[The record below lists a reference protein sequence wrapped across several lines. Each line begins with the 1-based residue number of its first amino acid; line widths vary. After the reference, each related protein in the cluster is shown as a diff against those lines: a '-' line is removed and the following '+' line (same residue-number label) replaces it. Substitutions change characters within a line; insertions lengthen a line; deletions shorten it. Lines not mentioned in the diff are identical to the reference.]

1 MKIRNIDCRGCN
13 NHCPLKVTVDE
24 NKKVIDVE
32 GNCCHRGVVSAKRQ
46 LEPRVTFTTR
56 HSSDNPRT
64 LNCTGCPNHCQVKVT
79 LKGKK
84 ITKIDG
90 AGCRRAVISI
100 CRQLGLPANSS
111 FQV

>member
-1 MKIRNIDCRGCN
+1 MKIIKTDCRGCN
-13 NHCPLKVTVDE
+13 NHCPLSATVDE
-24 NKKVIDVE
+24 NQKVIDVE
-32 GNCCHRGVVSAKRQ
+32 GNCCHRGIVSAKRQ
-46 LEPRVTFTTR
+46 LEPRVSFNLL
-56 HSSDNPRT
+56 HAKDSPRT
-64 LNCTGCPNHCQVKVT
+64 LNCTGCPNHCQVNVT

-100 CRQLGLPANSS
+100 RRQLGLPADSS